1 MMNYD
6 NFWKNVLGQEDW
18 IDELI
23 KWENTHP
30 EYQPFKEDKDSQ
42 RQQNTKENY

>member
-1 MMNYD
+1 MT
-6 NFWKNVLGQEDW
+6 QSQPSW

-23 KWENTHP
+23 KWENAHS
-30 EYQPFKEDKDSQ
+30 EYKPFQEDKDSQ

>member
-6 NFWKNVLGQEDW
+6 NFWKNVLKEEEW
-18 IDELI
+18 IDELV

-30 EYQPFKEDKDSQ
+30 EYKPFKEDKDSQ
-42 RQQNTKENY
+42 RQQNLKENF

>member
-6 NFWKNVLGQEDW
+6 NFWKNVLKEEEW
-18 IDELI
+18 AYELV

-30 EYQPFKEDKDSQ
+30 EYKPFKEDKGSQ
-42 RQQNTKENY
+42 HQQNSKETY